1 MHPNVNVVNSTIS
14 SSRPPESVFQDHN
27 STRNSHPLI
36 FAPLTQGQSNTAAPQ
51 DSQKHAATG
60 IPVPPASKRLRGL
73 AASTNPQDLAPL
85 HQIEIARR
93 AAASLP
99 APYRIE
105 DPSQAEAARRVQAA
119 RAIDCWYLTV
129 GDDHETEP
137 SEQVKA
143 ELRISDQK
151 RLETTPMDLR
161 KPQTSRIRCTKCLK
175 FGHWKTW
182 KNNHNGGSADHI
194 RGHLV
199 KEHYS
204 AYLAACERI
213 NYTPANRHDP
223 IQLDDDVKEPLT
235 PEGIIR
241 YLTDWFAEDDI
252 SFNMVS
258 HRGFRRFV
266 NYIGQGKVAAKDLPD
281 WHTIAAKAAA
291 LSEEAKE
298 RIKKEIKHARG
309 RVSCTTDLWTDDSQR
324 AFMCQVNRLIAFR
337 VIEGTHAGAHLAEM
351 FFEVMEEFGILGW
364 ITMDNATNNDSL
376 MGQLEEYMVT
386 QGMDFDR
393 HGNRLRCF
401 PHVVNL
407 AVQDIL
413 NTLAVSATEYHNA
426 MSRYIASDPGLAEYA
441 ITHAD
446 YEVLHDILTVL
457 NFAHRTQELL
467 SSDKVPTLAFAIPL
481 YHALVDQW
489 TRLQSMLPA
498 LSGAIVHIVAMALN
512 PSIRYEWFDQNCS
525 PEEALNA
532 RVVFKQHMLHCLEE
546 QQKEQSEDIVSP
558 PNSSR
563 DPTETATK
571 RLNTGYSSLLA
582 SGVDTRPASRLFPT
596 LTKPGSTSTNSVTT
610 PTSASLSP
618 STTST
623 HTTTPSTSRRPATNR
638 ALNEA
643 TVELEHRK
651 FEEEAV
657 IVPEDMNG
665 LTPIDY
671 WLARS
676 NDLPLVYRVALDVL
690 PAQASSVSSE
700 RVFSSSKLTCTQHR
714 NHISASNVE
723 ALQILKHS
731 LRSQRDAP
739 YIDTPETLDFMTH
752 HRDEFAGDGAILTVN

>member
-1 MHPNVNVVNSTIS
+1 MPRTRATPALLELKLDCPTRWS
-14 SSRPPESVFQDHN
+14 
-27 STRNSHPLI
+27 STRDMIERFIYLY
-36 FAPLTQGQSNTAAPQ
+36 
-51 DSQKHAATG
+51 
-60 IPVPPASKRLRGL
+60 PASLFL
-73 AASTNPQDLAPL
+73 YF
-85 HQIEIARR
+85 I
-93 AAASLP
+93 
-99 APYRIE
+99 
-105 DPSQAEAARRVQAA
+105 QAV
-119 RAIDCWYLTV
+119 
-129 GDDHETEP
+129 
-137 SEQVKA
+137 
-143 ELRISDQK
+143 
-151 RLETTPMDLR
+151 
-161 KPQTSRIRCTKCLK
+161 
-175 FGHWKTW
+175 
-182 KNNHNGGSADHI
+182 
-194 RGHLV
+194 
-199 KEHYS
+199 
-204 AYLAACERI
+204 
-213 NYTPANRHDP
+213 
-223 IQLDDDVKEPLT
+223 
-235 PEGIIR
+235 
-241 YLTDWFAEDDI
+241 
-252 SFNMVS
+252 
-258 HRGFRRFV
+258 
-266 NYIGQGKVAAKDLPD
+266 
-281 WHTIAAKAAA
+281 
-291 LSEEAKE
+291 
-298 RIKKEIKHARG
+298 
-309 RVSCTTDLWTDDSQR
+309 
-324 AFMCQVNRLIAFR
+324 
-337 VIEGTHAGAHLAEM
+337 
-351 FFEVMEEFGILGW
+351 
-364 ITMDNATNNDSL
+364 
-376 MGQLEEYMVT
+376 
-386 QGMDFDR
+386 
-393 HGNRLRCF
+393 
-401 PHVVNL
+401 
-407 AVQDIL
+407 
-413 NTLAVSATEYHNA
+413 
-426 MSRYIASDPGLAEYA
+426 SRYIASDPGLAEYA

-498 LSGAIVHIVAMALN
+498 LSGAIGAGIKKLRLYLDKTRSSPVHIVAMALN

-546 QQKEQSEDIVSP
+546 QQTEQSEDIVSP

-582 SGVDTRPASRLFPT
+582 SGVDTRPASRLLPNIS
-596 LTKPGSTSTNSVTT
+596 KPGSTSANSVTT

-714 NHISASNVE
+714 
-723 ALQILKHS
+723 
-731 LRSQRDAP
+731 
-739 YIDTPETLDFMTH
+739 
-752 HRDEFAGDGAILTVN
+752 